1 MIEATNLTY
10 TYPATEHPVL
20 HGIHF
25 QIKKGEI
32 FGLLGPSG
40 AGKSTAQQ
48 ILIGKL
54 KTYSGS
60 VRVLGQEVRSVNA
73 AHKKVETFSKGMK
86 MRLNYCRSVLNNPEV
101 LFLDEPTSGLDPVH
115 ADNLKQLIEARRE
128 AGATIVITTHNMQ
141 AAEQLCDRV
150 AFMMNGQILFIDSP
164 RKHPYRRRG
173 EKDAMRL
180 TRLVWFDVCYQWR
193 HRYYLVYL
201 IVCSVYVGILHA
213 IPESYMAPSLVL
225 LTFSDPS
232 ALGLLLEGLALTK
245 FISLSVL
252 VALCSNLA
260 AAPWHWL
267 GSWFPAYWPF
277 QLYLSLGHTESIQA
291 AHLVQFLIGL
301 AFHCILIYAGLR
313 RFSRQI

>member
-1 MIEATNLTY
+1 MVTY

-54 KTYSGS
+54 KKNNGS
-60 VRVLGQEVRSVNA
+60 ARVLGQEIRSANAAFYERIGVAYEFPHFYNRFTALENLQHFRSLYRNQLTNPVALLKQVGLEDA

-86 MRLNYCRSVLNNPEV
+86 MRLNYCRSVLNNPEL

-164 RKHPYRRRG
+164 RKHLYRRRG

-180 TRLVWFDVCYQWR
+180 TRL
-193 HRYYLVYL
+193 
-201 IVCSVYVGILHA
+201 
-213 IPESYMAPSLVL
+213 E
-225 LTFSDPS
+225 
-232 ALGLLLEGLALTK
+232 
-245 FISLSVL
+245 
-252 VALCSNLA
+252 
-260 AAPWHWL
+260 
-267 GSWFPAYWPF
+267 
-277 QLYLSLGHTESIQA
+277 
-291 AHLVQFLIGL
+291 LIGL

-313 RFSRQI
+313 RFFLQI

>member
-1 MIEATNLTY
+1 MA
-10 TYPATEHPVL
+10 
-20 HGIHF
+20 
-25 QIKKGEI
+25 
-32 FGLLGPSG
+32 LLGPSG

-60 VRVLGQEVRSVNA
+60 ARVLGQEVRSVNAAFYERIGVVYEFPHFYNRFTALENLRHFRSLYRNQLTDPETLREQVGLGDA

-101 LFLDEPTSGLDPVH
+101 LFLDEPTSGLAPVH

-150 AFMMNGQILFIDSP
+150 DFMMNGQILFIDSP
-164 RKHPYRRRG
+164 RKHLYRRRG

-180 TRLVWFDVCYQWR
+180 TRLVWFDVCYQWG

-213 IPESYMAPSLVL
+213 ITESYMTL
-225 LTFSDPS
+225 
-232 ALGLLLEGLALTK
+232 
-245 FISLSVL
+245 
-252 VALCSNLA
+252 
-260 AAPWHWL
+260 H
-267 GSWFPAYWPF
+267 
-277 QLYLSLGHTESIQA
+277 
-291 AHLVQFLIGL
+291 
-301 AFHCILIYAGLR
+301 
-313 RFSRQI
+313 